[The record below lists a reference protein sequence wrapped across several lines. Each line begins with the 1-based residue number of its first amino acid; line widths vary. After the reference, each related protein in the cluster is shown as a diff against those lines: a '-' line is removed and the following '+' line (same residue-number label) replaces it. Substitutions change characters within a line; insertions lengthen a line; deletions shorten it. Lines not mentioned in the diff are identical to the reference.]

1 MELPIGTGKVFEWK
15 ERIIQTRPAG
25 GAQDGAS
32 VGQRMK
38 DGQQNTQQ
46 SRINQ
51 EAAPAHFMYSK
62 AIATG
67 L

>member
-1 MELPIGTGKVFEWK
+1 MELPIGTGKVFEWN
-15 ERIIQTRPAG
+15 EQVIQTRPAG

-32 VGQRMK
+32 VGLRMK

-46 SRINQ
+46 SRMNR

-62 AIATG
+62 DIATG